1 MAANALLSG
10 GRVVWIDTSH
20 PFPAS
25 RLVSMISA
33 HAQPEEDPLSYLSHL
48 QILHAP
54 SLAHLLALVI
64 HPVSSFPPERTALV
78 VIDNIATPF
87 TAAYLPGHEDFNRKN
102 TDRPQNPSGGGT
114 ASPRSK
120 GSPSHKAAPPR
131 DTASTRKFAIMAD
144 FMKSLGALATKRGL
158 AVLVLNQMTTKVIPG
173 SGAVLQ
179 PAVASPLWV
188 LGLTSRLL
196 VHRND
201 ISSSALSDPSS
212 TPISQIRF
220 VTVLKANGIPHDPE
234 NNMKNA
240 PNAHIVVLQ
249 IQDGGIDDVG
259 LVRKSR
265 DGTPPASAP
274 ASMSTPAPAPAHTA
288 TVNLRA
294 NTFPP
299 SPVAPAPKRS
309 PALPPL
315 EPRERS
321 PVHKKRK
328 RGLEA
333 GVIAG
338 SEGEDSDEEWESGLD
353 DGGLGAELPTPEE
366 GALGGVMKPMTGG

>member
-1 MAANALLSG
+1 MQMAANVLLSG

-54 SLAHLLALVI
+54 SLAHLLALVM

-102 TDRPQNPSGGGT
+102 TQNPGGSGT

-201 ISSSALSDPSS
+201 ISPSALSDPSS

-220 VTVLKANGIPHDPE
+220 VTVLKANGIPHDAE
-234 NNMKNA
+234 NNMKNV
-240 PNAHIVVLQ
+240 PNVPIVVLQ
-249 IQDGGIDDVG
+249 IQDEGIDDVG
-259 LVRKSR
+259 LVRRSKN
-265 DGTPPASAP
+265 GTPPASAP
-274 ASMSTPAPAPAHTA
+274 ASMSAPVPAHAPAYTA
-288 TVNLRA
+288 TVSLRA

-299 SPVAPAPKRS
+299 SPVALTTPKRS
-309 PALPPL
+309 PVLPPL
-315 EPRERS
+315 EPCERS

-353 DGGLGAELPTPEE
+353 DDVLGVELPTSEE
-366 GALGGVMKPMTGG
+366 GALGGL